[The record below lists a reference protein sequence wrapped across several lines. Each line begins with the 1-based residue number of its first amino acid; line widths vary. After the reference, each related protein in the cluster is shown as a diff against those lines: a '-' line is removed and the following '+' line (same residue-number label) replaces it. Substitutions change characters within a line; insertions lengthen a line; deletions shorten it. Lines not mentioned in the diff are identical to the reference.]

1 MNCKSILET
10 EASLII
16 FKEQVLSIL
25 YECDKNSICTIIKK
39 RLEINGFKSGLK
51 MDDNP
56 DVNLLIGRKLIT
68 GIIIIFQTIYSKQTI
83 CFCAVR
89 RVQEAAISFLF
100 VYRVRMESTIIHN
113 NLLPSL

>member
-56 DVNLLIGRKLIT
+56 DVNLLIGRKLINWNNYYFPNN
-68 GIIIIFQTIYSKQTI
+68 IFQT
-83 CFCAVR
+83 
-89 RVQEAAISFLF
+89 
-100 VYRVRMESTIIHN
+100 N
-113 NLLPSL
+113 NLLLCCATSARSSNIFFIRLSCSHGKHNNTQ